1 MSDNLTTTNEVS
13 PAVGIVY
20 QRTLLQPNFP
30 QYVHTRFAMKYN
42 IPSKSG
48 TTLKMRRYA
57 RYSAATTPLTEGITP
72 TGHKQSKVDLTA
84 TVSQYGDYAII
95 TDVVDLTVEDKNI
108 VIEVERQ
115 ADQMRN
121 TEDQLTRDVLAN
133 GASSLTCST
142 GGTLLNSTD
151 INTVTQTLRNNN
163 AAFMT
168 AMIKAGPGQGTSP
181 IKPAFWG
188 IANTANEHN
197 LDNVSGFKSVTNY
210 ANGGE
215 TDPTEYGSTG
225 NVRWLTTTQ
234 GYYSSTSYYNLI
246 IAKEAYGIINLDG
259 GSAKSIVKTA
269 AGMDDPL
276 EQRAATVG
284 WKMWQVARI
293 INDANMMV
301 LISTI

>member
-1 MSDNLTTTNEVS
+1 YE
-13 PAVGIVY
+13 
-20 QRTLLQPNFP
+20 
-30 QYVHTRFAMKYN
+30 
-42 IPSKSG
+42 
-48 TTLKMRRYA
+48 

-121 TEDQLTRDVLAN
+121 TEDTLTRDVLAN
-133 GASSLTCST
+133 AASSLTCSNGSGT
-142 GGTLLNSTD
+142 STLLNATD
-151 INTVTQTLRNNN
+151 IATVTQTLRNNN
-163 AAFMT
+163 AQYT
-168 AMIKAGPGQGTSP
+168 SPMIKAGQGQGTFP
-181 IKPAFWG
+181 IRASFWG

-197 LDNVSGFKSVTNY
+197 LENVSGFKSVTNY

-215 TDPTEYGSTG
+215 VDPTEFGATT

-246 IAKEAYGIINLDG
+246 VAKEAYGVIDLNS